1 MAYGSFGVL
10 FTGYSPD
17 AHPRYLDYIG
27 FRLERKEEGSKI
39 EEQAMLSQM
48 VRKTGGRHRCEKIP
62 PGFTLSIWGA
72 KVHFQP
78 ENRPEMHKNPIANM
92 K

>member
-48 VRKTGGRHRCEKIP
+48 VRKTGGRRRCEKIP
-62 PGFTLSIWGA
+62 PGFRACLDFGRY
-72 KVHFQP
+72 V
-78 ENRPEMHKNPIANM
+78 ENRQFFV
-92 K
+92 

>member
-48 VRKTGGRHRCEKIP
+48 VRKTGGRRRCEKIP
-62 PGFTLSIWGA
+62 PGFRACLDFGRY
-72 KVHFQP
+72 VG
-78 ENRPEMHKNPIANM
+78 NRQFFV
-92 K
+92 